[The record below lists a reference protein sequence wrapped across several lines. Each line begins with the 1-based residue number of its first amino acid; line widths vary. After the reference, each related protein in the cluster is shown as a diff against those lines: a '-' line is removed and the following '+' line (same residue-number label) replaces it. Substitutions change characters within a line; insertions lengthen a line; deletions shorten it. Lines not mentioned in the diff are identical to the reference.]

1 MAKRNSTSNSSMP
14 KTKTTQ
20 RVIEVDITPKEA
32 FLTKGIRKWDVYRV
46 TKVTRTKVVLT
57 EVVDD

>member
-1 MAKRNSTSNSSMP
+1 MSKS
-14 KTKTTQ
+14 KTPQ

>member
-1 MAKRNSTSNSSMP
+1 MAKKRIQ
-14 KTKTTQ
+14 Q
-20 RVIEVDITPKEA
+20 RIIEVDITPKEA